1 MCNYVLYLVYL
12 LIYVFIC
19 IILAKFIY
27 ISIFHLQSLLMYVM
41 EQHINVM

>member
-12 LIYVFIC
+12 LIYVFIF

-27 ISIFHLQSLLMYVM
+27 ISIFYLQSLLMSVM